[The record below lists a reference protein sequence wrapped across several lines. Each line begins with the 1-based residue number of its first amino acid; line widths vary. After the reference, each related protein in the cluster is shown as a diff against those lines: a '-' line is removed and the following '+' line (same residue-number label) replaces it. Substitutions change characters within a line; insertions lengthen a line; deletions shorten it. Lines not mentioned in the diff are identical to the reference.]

1 MAILSE
7 MEQNA
12 APRYQGGATAPIGS
26 YVCVRTLAYYQNTSD
41 GALPA
46 GDWWFRVTTSG
57 TSTASQIAT
66 ALNGLIS
73 GAAYTSSNLH
83 SYSSGTDA
91 PQVAG
96 TGANDA

>member
-1 MAILSE
+1 MALLSE

-26 YVCVRTLAYYQNTSD
+26 YVCMRTLAYFQQTSD

-46 GDWWFRVTTSG
+46 GDWWFRVTSSG
-57 TSTASQIAT
+57 SSTAGQIAT
-66 ALNGLIS
+66 ALNGLIA
-73 GAAYTSSNLH
+73 GASYTSASLH
-83 SYSSGTDA
+83 SYSAGSDA